1 MPYAWTHLTFGHQ
14 LLAEANLP
22 SPKDKYLFQLGC
34 QGPDF
39 FFFHY
44 FWKLHKQNVG
54 AELGELFHN
63 QHCGAVLVELI
74 EAVRTTPSLK
84 EYVMGF
90 ITHYILDSFTH
101 PYIHYRAG
109 YKKFKHQK
117 LEVIIDTLV
126 AKKVHQVE
134 TWRTPLTPEI
144 DIGHLPEELVQ
155 LFHQIVQ
162 KYYPQMGT
170 RFSIHHYDQAY
181 QHMKKAFSLFYDPS
195 GIKELF
201 TFGLITPFRH
211 KKKFPSFDYLN
222 EEHRIWR
229 HPADLDETSKAS
241 FWDLWKDAL
250 QEGKRVLPAIVAY
263 WQSGKR
269 MESPLLTLVQNRS
282 YDHGKDCSLQ
292 LERRYSDPI
301 V

>member
-1 MPYAWTHLTFGHQ
+1 
-14 LLAEANLP
+14 
-22 SPKDKYLFQLGC
+22 
-34 QGPDF
+34 
-39 FFFHY
+39 
-44 FWKLHKQNVG
+44 
-54 AELGELFHN
+54 
-63 QHCGAVLVELI
+63 
-74 EAVRTTPSLK
+74 
-84 EYVMGF
+84 
-90 ITHYILDSFTH
+90 HYILDSFTH

-155 LFHQIVQ
+155 LFHQTVQ

-229 HPADLDETSKAS
+229 HP
-241 FWDLWKDAL
+241 
-250 QEGKRVLPAIVAY
+250 
-263 WQSGKR
+263 
-269 MESPLLTLVQNRS
+269 
-282 YDHGKDCSLQ
+282 
-292 LERRYSDPI
+292 
-301 V
+301 

>member
-1 MPYAWTHLTFGHQ
+1 M
-14 LLAEANLP
+14 
-22 SPKDKYLFQLGC
+22 
-34 QGPDF
+34 
-39 FFFHY
+39 
-44 FWKLHKQNVG
+44 
-54 AELGELFHN
+54 
-63 QHCGAVLVELI
+63 
-74 EAVRTTPSLK
+74 
-84 EYVMGF
+84 
-90 ITHYILDSFTH
+90 
-101 PYIHYRAG
+101 
-109 YKKFKHQK
+109 
-117 LEVIIDTLV
+117 
-126 AKKVHQVE
+126 E

-170 RFSIHHYDQAY
+170 RFSIHHYDQAT

-229 HPADLDETSKAS
+229 HPTDLDETSKAS

-263 WQSGKR
+263 WQSGRGWKPFAYTR
-269 MESPLLTLVQNRS
+269 AKSF
-282 YDHGKDCSLQ
+282 
-292 LERRYSDPI
+292 I
-301 V
+301 

>member
-90 ITHYILDSFTH
+90 ITHYILDSFTD

-126 AKKVHQVE
+126 AKKVHQVGG
-134 TWRTPLTPEI
+134 
-144 DIGHLPEELVQ
+144 D
-155 LFHQIVQ
+155 
-162 KYYPQMGT
+162 M
-170 RFSIHHYDQAY
+170 AY
-181 QHMKKAFSLFYDPS
+181 SLDS
-195 GIKELF
+195 GN
-201 TFGLITPFRH
+201 R
-211 KKKFPSFDYLN
+211 
-222 EEHRIWR
+222 
-229 HPADLDETSKAS
+229 
-241 FWDLWKDAL
+241 
-250 QEGKRVLPAIVAY
+250 Y
-263 WQSGKR
+263 WS
-269 MESPLLTLVQNRS
+269 SA
-282 YDHGKDCSLQ
+282 
-292 LERRYSDPI
+292 
-301 V
+301 